1 MLTAEVIAVKD
12 PDGGNTQDMGDL
24 EKPAKPADTPS
35 NKKKSM
41 ETGGL
46 GKDKTIIQ
54 LKRTLNGTEYQI
66 TSSR

>member
-1 MLTAEVIAVKD
+1 MLTAESIDVKD

-35 NKKKSM
+35 NKKKSK

-46 GKDKTIIQ
+46 GKDENHHTLETNSERHQ
-54 LKRTLNGTEYQI
+54 TLND
-66 TSSR
+66 